1 MSITVENAPRDL
13 ESIKTIPSMVRYRL
27 ALTLG
32 IMPNDQ
38 QAIAGFAA
46 QPIDVQAQQLLAG
59 FQAHDQRVGAAP
71 AAAPQQPAPG
81 PAPGMGGPP
90 PGQMAPP
97 PMMAAPGQMAP
108 PQMMAPP
115 PMGAPPQQPQGYQQA
130 PPNGAPPGHMQMPPG
145 FAPPG
150 GPPPQAMGA
159 PGQMG
164 PPPQM
169 QAPQGAPPQMQQQPA
184 PPPRTPSTASD
195 PGQQPGAG
203 GIDAIARGVG
213 AILQSIEALK
223 ATVDDEV
230 PGIENVDA
238 VYEAVLGV
246 AATQQVVAV
255 LLVLLL
261 ENVGQMPRQLI
272 YAAVREEIE
281 KDSASALL
289 AGIKGTKTTGKG

>member
-1 MSITVENAPRDL
+1 LSITVENAPRDI

-38 QAIAGFAA
+38 GAIAGFAA
-46 QPIDVQAQQLLAG
+46 QPIDVQAQQLLQG

-71 AAAPQQPAPG
+71 AMTAPQQPAPG

-97 PMMAAPGQMAP
+97 PMMGAPG
-108 PQMMAPP
+108 MMQQQPL
-115 PMGAPPQQPQGYQQA
+115 PMGAPMQPQYQQPPPP
-130 PPNGAPPGHMQMPPG
+130 PPNGAPPGQMQLPAG

-150 GPPPQAMGA
+150 GPPPMMGA
-159 PGQMG
+159 PPPMGAPPGQMMPQGG

-169 QAPQGAPPQMQQQPA
+169 MGT

-195 PGQQPGAG
+195 PGGQQQPGIG
-203 GIDAIARGVG
+203 GLDAVARGVG
-213 AILQSIEALK
+213 VILQQLETLK
-223 ATVDDEV
+223 KTVDDEV
-230 PGIENVDA
+230 PGVENVDE
-238 VYEAVLGV
+238 VFQAVLGV

-261 ENVGQMPRQLI
+261 ENVGQMPRPLI
-272 YAAVREEIE
+272 YQAVREEIE

-289 AGIKGTKTTGKG
+289 AGIKGAKTTGKG

>member
-1 MSITVENAPRDL
+1 
-13 ESIKTIPSMVRYRL
+13 MVRYRL

-38 QAIAGFAA
+38 QAIAGFAS

-59 FQAHDQRVGAAP
+59 FQAHDQRAGAAP
-71 AAAPQQPAPG
+71 AAAPQQPPPG

-97 PMMAAPGQMAP
+97 PMMGAPGQMAAP
-108 PQMMAPP
+108 GMMQPPP
-115 PMGAPPQQPQGYQQA
+115 PMGAPMGAPQGYPQQP
-130 PPNGAPPGHMQMPPG
+130 PPNGAPPGQMQMPPG

-150 GPPPQAMGA
+150 GPPPPPMGGPPPMGAPMGA
-159 PGQMG
+159 PGQMMAPQGG

-169 QAPQGAPPQMQQQPA
+169 QQQ

-195 PGQQPGAG
+195 PGQQPGIG
-203 GIDAIARGVG
+203 GMDAIARGVG
-213 AILQSIEALK
+213 AILQCVEALK
-223 ATVDDEV
+223 KTVDEDV
-230 PGIENVDA
+230 PGVENTNEIF
-238 VYEAVLGV
+238 EAVLGV

-261 ENVGQMPRQLI
+261 ENVGQMPRPLI
-272 YAAVREEIE
+272 YQAVREEIE

-289 AGIKGTKTTGKG
+289 AGIKGAKNTGKG